1 MIQMTAD
8 FSSETMEATRQD
20 NIVKTLKE
28 NPQILYLAKRPY
40 VNEGDEM
47 KMCSDNGKWGE
58 SAATTSAV

>member
-20 NIVKTLKE
+20 NIVKMLKE

-47 KMCSDNGKWGE
+47 KMCSDNGK
-58 SAATTSAV
+58 